1 MNKKVAV
8 LGGAGHIGFPLSLAF
23 AKSGFDV
30 TIVDPSDNV
39 DKIKNRISPY
49 LENKVDEYLND
60 DDTMSRIN
68 YLSSLETSKSIF
80 DFLVVTVGTPV
91 DEWGNPNSYDLQNLI
106 LATNESLK
114 ADGTLILR
122 STILPVFTQRISEL
136 INNKICFCPERVTQG
151 NSFIELSSHPQIIGC
166 ENSEEFRSAKEL
178 FGKISPSFL
187 RTSYTE
193 AELAKMMCNF
203 YRYATFGIAN
213 SIYNLCE
220 EAGVN
225 PSNVFNAIKK
235 DYPRGQSLPSPGLA
249 AGPCLYKDTIQLNS
263 VYPDFRLGDEIIKIN
278 EGMGIRLAEKACD
291 PNIPTNV
298 LIVGAA
304 FKANC
309 DDFRDSLSFKIRKT
323 LYLKGVENVDIYDPN
338 VQHPF
343 VIRDSVELSDYQK
356 VVIATRHDNISTFIA
371 SIPEDLLIE
380 I

>member
-23 AKSGFDV
+23 AKCGFDV
-30 TIVDPSDNV
+30 TIVDPSHNV
-39 DKIKNRISPY
+39 EKIRNRISPY
-49 LENKVDEYLND
+49 LENNVNEYLND
-60 DDTMSRIN
+60 ENTMSKIK
-68 YLSSLETSKSIF
+68 YLNSLDSCNSAF

-106 LATNESLK
+106 LKTNKSLK
-114 ADGTLILR
+114 PDGTLVLR
-122 STILPVFTQRISEL
+122 STILPGFSERISKL
-136 INNKICFCPERVTQG
+136 IDKKICFCPERVTQG
-151 NSFIELSSHPQIIGC
+151 NSFVELSAHPQIVGC
-166 ENSEEFRSAKEL
+166 GSIEEFEAAKEL
-178 FGKISPSFL
+178 FGEISPSFI

-220 EAGVN
+220 EAGVD
-225 PSNVFNAIKK
+225 PKNVFNAIKT

-278 EGMGIRLAEKACD
+278 EGMGIRLVEKTCETSLPD
-291 PNIPTNV
+291 NV

-323 LYLKGVENVDIYDPN
+323 LYLKGVKNVDIYDPN
-338 VQHPF
+338 VHHPF
-343 VIRDSVELSDYQK
+343 VIREGVETSDYQK
-356 VVIATRHDNISTFIA
+356 VIIATRHDNLSAFIA
-371 SIPEDLLIE
+371 NIPHDVIIE